1 MSIKLLPL
9 EISARIAAGE
19 VIERPVSVVKE
30 LIENSLD
37 ANATKIKITLGNG
50 GMDFIEI
57 SDDGIGIPSD
67 EVKLVFDR
75 FATSKIEHINDLD
88 NISSLGFRGEAVFSI
103 AAISRVELISK
114 TKESDIGTK
123 IVVQDGE
130 FLSQSPVAANT
141 GTIFKVIG
149 LFHNFPARR
158 KFLRSPLSES
168 RRILS
173 LIKKYSMI
181 RPDVSFEYHQLNS
194 KSFVTSGSG
203 DIRDVMREIY
213 GRDIS
218 NDMLKIDPLE
228 SDELYP
234 RTYVEGIISNPTQNK
249 SNRAHINLF
258 VNGRLIQN
266 KTLSYSFEQSY
277 HGFIAEKKFPFGV
290 LNISIPFDEVDVNVH
305 PTKTEVLF
313 HKENLIFS
321 LIQKT
326 IRNLLLNKMPVLD
339 VTFNDKNIPIGS
351 NEASSE
357 NIYSMNRNF
366 SENPSFDLTD
376 RIGSSGIDDSYT
388 PKNVLPLLR
397 VIGQISNTYIIC
409 EGPESLY
416 VIDQHAAHER
426 VIFENV
432 IDRHEKN
439 DPNIQTLLEPIL
451 VDLDDIQMEIV
462 EKSEKIFDILGMDI
476 KPFGDNTYIIRSI
489 PHVLSTQN
497 PIQAFKNMI
506 SVLEE
511 GKHFETWEEKAAY
524 SIACHGAIR
533 AGKHLSL
540 LEMETLIKQLE
551 NCRQPSNCPHGR
563 PTLFS
568 IDNANLAKRFRRT

>member
-57 SDDGIGIPSD
+57 SDDGIGIPAD

-103 AAISRVELISK
+103 AAISRVELITK
-114 TKESDIGTK
+114 TKESDIGTT

-141 GTIFKVIG
+141 GTIFRVIG

-234 RTYVEGIISNPTQNK
+234 STYVEGIISNPTQNK
-249 SNRAHINLF
+249 SNRSHINLF

-313 HKENLIFS
+313 HKENLVFS
-321 LIQKT
+321 LIQKS

-339 VTFNDKNIPIGS
+339 VTFNDKNISIGT
-351 NEASSE
+351 NEVSSE
-357 NIYSMNRNF
+357 NIYSMTRNF

-540 LEMETLIKQLE
+540 LEMETLIRQLE

>member
-57 SDDGIGIPSD
+57 SDDGIGIPAD

-103 AAISRVELISK
+103 AAISRVELITK
-114 TKESDIGTK
+114 TKESDIGTT

-141 GTIFKVIG
+141 GTIFRVIG

-203 DIRDVMREIY
+203 DIRDVMKEIY

-234 RTYVEGIISNPTQNK
+234 STYVEGIISNPTQNK

-290 LNISIPFDEVDVNVH
+290 LNISIPFDDC
-305 PTKTEVLF
+305 
-313 HKENLIFS
+313 
-321 LIQKT
+321 
-326 IRNLLLNKMPVLD
+326 LLY
-339 VTFNDKNIPIGS
+339 TS
-351 NEASSE
+351 
-357 NIYSMNRNF
+357 
-366 SENPSFDLTD
+366 PSPRD
-376 RIGSSGIDDSYT
+376 RG
-388 PKNVLPLLR
+388 
-397 VIGQISNTYIIC
+397 
-409 EGPESLY
+409 
-416 VIDQHAAHER
+416 
-426 VIFENV
+426 
-432 IDRHEKN
+432 
-439 DPNIQTLLEPIL
+439 
-451 VDLDDIQMEIV
+451 
-462 EKSEKIFDILGMDI
+462 
-476 KPFGDNTYIIRSI
+476 
-489 PHVLSTQN
+489 
-497 PIQAFKNMI
+497 
-506 SVLEE
+506 
-511 GKHFETWEEKAAY
+511 
-524 SIACHGAIR
+524 
-533 AGKHLSL
+533 
-540 LEMETLIKQLE
+540 
-551 NCRQPSNCPHGR
+551 
-563 PTLFS
+563 
-568 IDNANLAKRFRRT
+568 

>member
-57 SDDGIGIPSD
+57 SDDGIGIPAD

-234 RTYVEGIISNPTQNK
+234 STYVEGIISNPTQNK
-249 SNRAHINLF
+249 SNRSHINLF

-313 HKENLIFS
+313 HKENLVFS
-321 LIQKT
+321 LIQKS

-339 VTFNDKNIPIGS
+339 VTFNDKNISIGT
-351 NEASSE
+351 NEVSSE
-357 NIYSMNRNF
+357 NIYSMTRNF

-540 LEMETLIKQLE
+540 LEMETLIRQLE

>member
-497 PIQAFKNMI
+497 AIQAFKNMI

>member
-57 SDDGIGIPSD
+57 SDDGIGIPAD

-103 AAISRVELISK
+103 AAISRVELITK
-114 TKESDIGTK
+114 TKESDIGTT

-130 FLSQSPVAANT
+130 FLFQSPVAANT
-141 GTIFKVIG
+141 GTIFRVIG

-158 KFLRSPLSES
+158 KFLRSSLSES

-234 RTYVEGIISNPTQNK
+234 STYVEGIISNPTQNK
-249 SNRAHINLF
+249 SNRSHINLF

-313 HKENLIFS
+313 HKENLVFS
-321 LIQKT
+321 LIQKS

-339 VTFNDKNIPIGS
+339 VTFNDKNISIGT
-351 NEASSE
+351 NEVSSE
-357 NIYSMNRNF
+357 NIYSMTRNF

-540 LEMETLIKQLE
+540 LEMETLIRQLE

>member
-50 GMDFIEI
+50 GIDFIEI
-57 SDDGIGIPSD
+57 SDDGIGIPAD

-103 AAISRVELISK
+103 AAISRVELITK
-114 TKESDIGTK
+114 TKESDIGTT

-130 FLSQSPVAANT
+130 FLFQSPVAANT
-141 GTIFKVIG
+141 GTIFRVIG

-158 KFLRSPLSES
+158 KFLRSSLSES

-234 RTYVEGIISNPTQNK
+234 GTYVEGIISNPTQNK

-313 HKENLIFS
+313 HKENLVFS
-321 LIQKT
+321 LIQKS

-339 VTFNDKNIPIGS
+339 VTFNDKNVSIGS
-351 NEASSE
+351 NEVSSE
-357 NIYSMNRNF
+357 NIYSMARNF
-366 SENPSFDLTD
+366 SENTSFDLTD

-540 LEMETLIKQLE
+540 LEMETLIRQLE